1 MAFTIKS
8 DVNAGKNIVVQGKN
22 SGVSITTNDG
32 TVYNTNSAGA
42 VTVPV
47 ANEDFVNDTI
57 RDFPLSQY
65 GDPYDT
71 VLNITSSGLNLNF
84 NKVIPLFMGGLYV
97 LTPTQSITLAANR
110 TYNVYV
116 GLSLGIPSY
125 HVNTA
130 EEPETNVNM
139 FIGKVVTNASSVTS
153 NGIAQVS
160 RFSNYRA
167 STTQRGGAFPV
178 STGHPTQTGTINW

>member
-8 DVNAGKNIVVQGKN
+8 DVDVGKNIVVQGKN
-22 SGVSITTNDG
+22 SGVSITTTDG

-47 ANEDFVNDTI
+47 VTEDGVNDTI
-57 RDFPLSQY
+57 REFPLSQY

-71 VLNITSSGLNLNF
+71 VLNITSTGLNLNF

-97 LTPTQSITLAANR
+97 QAPTQSIILSANT
-110 TYNVYV
+110 TYNVFV
-116 GLSLGIPSY
+116 SLSMGVPSY
-125 HVNTA
+125 HINTA
-130 EEPETNVNM
+130 EEPETSVNM
-139 FIGKVVTNASSVTS
+139 FIGTVVTNGSSVTA
-153 NGIAQVS
+153 NNITQVS

-167 STTQRGGAFPV
+167 STTQRGGSFPV